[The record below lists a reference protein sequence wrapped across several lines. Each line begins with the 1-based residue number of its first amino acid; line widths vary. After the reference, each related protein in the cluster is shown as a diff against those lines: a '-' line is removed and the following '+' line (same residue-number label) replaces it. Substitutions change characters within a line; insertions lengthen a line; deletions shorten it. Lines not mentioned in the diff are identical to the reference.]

1 MTRPTFTCS
10 AGWAARLSD
19 GVKALMKKDPDFRIE
34 VYPTRRSAAAP
45 PTLQRRDFSPDE
57 LANESLR

>member
-34 VYPTRRSAAAP
+34 VYPTRRSAAA
-45 PTLQRRDFSPDE
+45 RRDFSPDE